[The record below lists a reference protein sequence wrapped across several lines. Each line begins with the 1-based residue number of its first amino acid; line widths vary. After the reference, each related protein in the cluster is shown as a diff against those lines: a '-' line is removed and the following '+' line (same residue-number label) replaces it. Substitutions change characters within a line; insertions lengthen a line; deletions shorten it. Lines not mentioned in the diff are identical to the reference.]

1 MTKVWSVDE
10 ANRELPY
17 LREVLTVLIE
27 QNRRADLA
35 REALL
40 EIEAQAGSNGH
51 ALGEEKT
58 FRRKRLLDALAQVR
72 QGIEQIHALGCEIKD
87 IETGLLD
94 FPSELD
100 GREILLCWRLDEP
113 SVQYWHDRDQGF
125 ASRRPV

>member
-1 MTKVWSVDE
+1 MVRGRSQSRAAVSARGADRAYRAE
-10 ANRELPY
+10 PA
-17 LREVLTVLIE
+17 
-27 QNRRADLA
+27 RRPCQ
-35 REALL
+35 EALL

-58 FRRKRLLDALAQVR
+58 FRRKRLLDAPAQVR